1 MIDTYTQRGFM
12 GTIAYDYSWSIVEHS
27 VNRRKSPAIYRSV
40 SSGYVHLA
48 EHDGWHCPRRFAK
61 VVLSSFA
68 RLK

>member
-1 MIDTYTQRGFM
+1 M
-12 GTIAYDYSWSIVEHS
+12 GTIADDYNRSIAEHS
-27 VNRRKSPAIYRSV
+27 VNRNV

-48 EHDGWHCPRRFAK
+48 EHDGWHCRRRFAK